1 MNLST
6 PNFNSN
12 LLGSDFFFFPFF
24 LVDPPLPVLPVLL
37 LRVKSTSRI
46 NSCTSSCVGHWPNVL
61 TTFTTSF
68 AEIAPVLPVAMSES
82 ANAWPIFISS
92 SSENLF
98 PCFRGDPASD
108 FFLFLPFSPPGESDK
123 SVVRQVLSTYFSIFH
138 MRISKGHV

>member
-1 MNLST
+1 MTAPNIAGLST
-6 PNFNSN
+6 VT
-12 LLGSDFFFFPFF
+12 G
-24 LVDPPLPVLPVLL
+24 
-37 LRVKSTSRI
+37 KS
-46 NSCTSSCVGHWPNVL
+46 VGL
-61 TTFTTSF
+61 AFTTSF

-123 SVVRQVLSTYFSIFH
+123 SVVRQVLSTYFSIF
-138 MRISKGHV
+138 SKGHV